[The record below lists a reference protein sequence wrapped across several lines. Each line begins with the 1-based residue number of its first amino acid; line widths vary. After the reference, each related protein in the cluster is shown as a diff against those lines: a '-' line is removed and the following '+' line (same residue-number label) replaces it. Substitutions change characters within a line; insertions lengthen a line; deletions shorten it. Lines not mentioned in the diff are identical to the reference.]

1 MIESIYK
8 LFHESNESFTIPNI
22 DKIPKPFIDNQFMK
36 KYNVDPKE
44 LHSTIAN
51 FELPAIEI
59 NKVQRA
65 LRKKYLNVLLK
76 VIDQELTTLI
86 NINPMIPINI
96 KKDKGNYNALI
107 LLIKRIVKLLIN
119 EIEIIDKK
127 KSKLKKKNNNF
138 ILLILFIV
146 VIFYF
151 AVTK

>member
-1 MIESIYK
+1 
-8 LFHESNESFTIPNI
+8 
-22 DKIPKPFIDNQFMK
+22 
-36 KYNVDPKE
+36 
-44 LHSTIAN
+44 
-51 FELPAIEI
+51 
-59 NKVQRA
+59 
-65 LRKKYLNVLLK
+65 
-76 VIDQELTTLI
+76 
-86 NINPMIPINI
+86 MIPINI